1 MTSQTL
7 TTQLTAE
14 EVKGRVQAA
23 SSRDCCPEVEEV
35 NDGDEDKTIRGV
47 GWKED
52 SFVKDVGILVRVW
65 SGIRLGGR

>member
-23 SSRDCCPEVEEV
+23 SSRDCCPEVETGWLEV
-35 NDGDEDKTIRGV
+35 NDGDEDKTI
-47 GWKED
+47 
-52 SFVKDVGILVRVW
+52 
-65 SGIRLGGR
+65 GG